1 MKTLFLAAIGAL
13 SMTFCNGQSDTS
25 GVIDYNELITFEIST
40 EGMDSAQAA
49 MMAQFMPKEQTFYK
63 QLFFDQTQTLF
74 LQNDSITQAA
84 NEAKMKKMR
93 MEGGPMFR
101 MHTESDDSQLYIDL
115 TKNVSLQ
122 KQEFMNREF
131 LIEEKIEVPKWKITG
146 KQKMILDYMCMEAT
160 TTLDSST
167 VTAWFTPQIKNAI
180 GPNGLNGLP
189 GAILEVDMNKGLTKY
204 VASKIVLKPL
214 DKKTITR
221 PKDGKKVTKEEFDKI
236 VIEKEKEMEEVYGSG
251 DGNSVIIKMK

>member
-1 MKTLFLAAIGAL
+1 MKTLFLAAIGAI
-13 SMTFCNGQSDTS
+13 SITFCNGQSDTS

-40 EGMDSAQAA
+40 DGMDSAQAA

-101 MHTESDDSQLYIDL
+101 MHAESDDSQVYIDL

-131 LIEEKIEVPKWKITG
+131 LIEEKIDVPKWKITG

-160 TTLDSST
+160 TTLDSSS
-167 VTAWFTPQIKNAI
+167 VIAWFTPQIKNAI

-189 GAILEVDMNKGLTKY
+189 GAILEVDMNKGMTKY
-204 VASKIVLKPL
+204 VATKIVLKPL
-214 DKKTITR
+214 DKKTIIR

-251 DGNSVIIKMK
+251 EGNSVIIKMK

>member
-1 MKTLFLAAIGAL
+1 
-13 SMTFCNGQSDTS
+13 
-25 GVIDYNELITFEIST
+25 
-40 EGMDSAQAA
+40 
-49 MMAQFMPKEQTFYK
+49 
-63 QLFFDQTQTLF
+63 
-74 LQNDSITQAA
+74 
-84 NEAKMKKMR
+84 